1 MIIRIMIKYR
11 FIFFNLLV
19 FLLIS
24 SCQSVSQK
32 IDEKTAQEE
41 RELSKWLNKSES
53 ELKIVYG
60 QPDKVKF
67 LDSRNRNYIYIKEKF
82 KIKCERKFEINPNN
96 KIVGF
101 SSKNCF

>member
-1 MIIRIMIKYR
+1 MIKYR